1 MSTLEETI
9 KNTSVETPIKTKTEE
24 TFFSRF
30 IDLLCSVRFGIIL
43 LILLGL
49 ACFIGMVIMQQNVD
63 GFERY
68 YAELTPSERYVY
80 GGLGFFDI
88 YHVWYFNALLAV
100 LSLNIVLASIDRFP
114 KTWMFVKKP
123 VLTPPVRWL
132 KDQGETGTFS
142 MQGENKES
150 VAGKMAE
157 SFKTS
162 GWRKTKVNEKNGRTF
177 VFAQKGLWNR
187 FAFLTVHVGLLTIFI
202 GGLMT
207 SQLGHTGNLP
217 LTPGQSA
224 NLIYETEFSLDQVQ
238 QVTKQLPFEIIC
250 TDIQQKL
257 IKKDESISAMNT
269 IDWLTKIQIKDEG
282 TTNEAVVQMN
292 RPFDYRGYRFFQA
305 SFVPVG
311 RARNIKLLLTDEA
324 GQTRDVTINRNDS
337 TTLSDGTNIRFVEF
351 RGNFSLGQEN
361 PNEDTSNY
369 PNPGAILEVTPP
381 NGNTQTAYAFGE
393 KMANIPMADKLIGG
407 YKFKLV
413 DFEKVAEQHI
423 LSVQYDP
430 GVNVVYL
437 GFLLLCVTL
446 VGVFF
451 FSHQRVWAAIEET
464 SPNNFEITVGGNTNR
479 NQTGFAEKFTKFRTD
494 LQKGIK
500 EA

>member
-1 MSTLEETI
+1 MSVIEETI
-9 KNTSVETPIKTKTEE
+9 KNTSVEMP
-24 TFFSRF
+24 SRVRAKESLLSKF
-30 IDLLCSVRFGIIL
+30 LGVLCSVRLGIIL

-49 ACFIGMVIMQQNVD
+49 ACLVGMLIMQQNVD

-80 GGLGFFDI
+80 GALGFFDI
-88 YHVWYFNALLAV
+88 YHIWYFNGLLAV
-100 LSLNIVLASIDRFP
+100 LSLNIILASIDRFP
-114 KTWMFVKKP
+114 KTWMFIKKP

-132 KDQGETGTFS
+132 KDQTETNSFS
-142 MQGENKES
+142 IQGENKEAT
-150 VAGKMAE
+150 VEKLAE
-157 SFKTS
+157 SFKKS
-162 GWRKTKVNEKNGRTF
+162 GWRKVAISEKNGRTF
-177 VFAQKGLWNR
+177 IFAQSGVWNR
-187 FAFLTVHVGLLTIFI
+187 FTYLAVHVGLLTIFV
-202 GGLMT
+202 GGFMT

-224 NLIYETEFSLDQVQ
+224 NLIYETEFKLDQVQ
-238 QVTKQLPFEIIC
+238 EVTKRLPFEITC

-282 TTNEAVVQMN
+282 KTNEAVVQMN

-311 RARNIKLLLTDEA
+311 RARNITVRLSDAT
-324 GQTRDVTINRNDS
+324 GQTQDIHINRNDS
-337 TTLSDGTNIRFVEF
+337 NTLADGTKIRFVDF
-351 RGNFSLGQEN
+351 RGNFILGQEN

-369 PNPGAILEVTPP
+369 PKPGAVLEVTPT
-381 NGNTQTAYAFGE
+381 NGTPQTAYAFGE

-407 YKFKLV
+407 YKFQLI
-413 DFEKVAEQHI
+413 DFEKVADQHI

-437 GFLLLCVTL
+437 GFALLCLTL

-464 SPNNFEITVGGNTNR
+464 SPNNFDITIGGNTNR
-479 NQTGFAEKFTKFRTD
+479 NQTGFAEKFTKFMTN